1 MNHIFVRIKD
11 LLYIEVGGGHDFD
24 SFFKSFLNS
33 ICLFIE
39 RVMKD
44 REDVTDLAQDVFL
57 KVFERWKEF
66 ETEENAKAF
75 YVYIGP

>member
-1 MNHIFVRIKD
+1 M
-11 LLYIEVGGGHDFD
+11 EVGGGHDFD
-24 SFFKSFLNS
+24 SFFKSFLNP

-66 ETEENAKAF
+66 ET
-75 YVYIGP
+75 

>member
-1 MNHIFVRIKD
+1 M
-11 LLYIEVGGGHDFD
+11 
-24 SFFKSFLNS
+24 
-33 ICLFIE
+33 FIE

-66 ETEENAKAF
+66 ETEENAKF
-75 YVYIGP
+75 LYISCFF